1 MAGFDQ
7 WMTDPRWIE
16 MIRNCMGSINYD
28 PASNLVAQE
37 YVQADTFCVH
47 PDDIDKWGYG
57 DCPPDNMKFD
67 GLKQE
72 WHGNVFCNPP
82 YSAGN
87 IDKFSDKIIQEYTR
101 WNQSEDIDARTDN
114 YVYQMI
120 ILVNSAN
127 DTRWYQ
133 QLLKYSQATLFVKGR
148 IKFWKIENGKAW
160 EKWEGVK
167 SKEKG
172 LGKIGN
178 SPRYINTLFY
188 FGTVQGT
195 LRFKEVFGDKG
206 TIMVKG

>member
-1 MAGFDQ
+1 MPFDQ

-16 MIRNCMGSINYD
+16 LVRTCMGSIAYD
-28 PASNLVAQE
+28 PSSNEVAQE
-37 YVQADTFCVH
+37 YVKATTFCVH
-47 PDDIDKWGYG
+47 PDEMDSWMGYG
-57 DCPPDNMKFD
+57 DCPPDNLKFD

-87 IDKFSDKIIQEYTR
+87 IDKFSDKIVSEWKAKEYMVD
-101 WNQSEDIDARTDN
+101 QSKHRFVN
-114 YVYQMI
+114 QMI

-127 DTRWYQ
+127 DTKWYQ

-167 SKEKG
+167 SKEKK

-188 FGTVQGT
+188 FGDNIT
-195 LRFKEVFGDKG
+195 RFKEVFGDKG
-206 TIMVKG
+206 TIMVKA

>member
-1 MAGFDQ
+1 MSFDS
-7 WMTDPRWIE
+7 WLTNPIWLE
-16 MIRNCMGSINYD
+16 MVRVCMGSIDVDPSSNFIAQNYVHANTFYILPD
-28 PASNLVAQE
+28 EEKNNPVIYIGNYAIDGLAQ
-37 YVQADTFCVH
+37 AWFT
-47 PDDIDKWGYG
+47 
-57 DCPPDNMKFD
+57 PDNK
-67 GLKQE
+67 
-72 WHGNVFCNPP
+72 NVFCNPP

-87 IDKFSDKIIQEYTR
+87 IDKFVDKAITEWITAEKD
-101 WNQSEDIDARTDN
+101 S
-114 YVYQMI
+114 QMI
-120 ILVNSAN
+120 ILVNSAD
-127 DTRWYQ
+127 DTKWYQ

-188 FGTVQGT
+188 FGDNIT
-195 LRFKEVFGDKG
+195 RFKEVFEDKG